1 MEDLFKMEEPKFDDD
16 LLESLNNSD
25 STRPD
30 YQNIKNIFLQ
40 AKIELTLI
48 VLEYENTNIRP
59 VQKIVIN
66 KFKRLYKLCFYNKN
80 INKHM
85 HIKEKKFLY
94 YYYINSHLISPII
107 ANQIDDIFY
116 RVLNKFK
123 LIDPSNYNED
133 NWYR

>member
-1 MEDLFKMEEPKFDDD
+1 MRLIYSYILNCTI
-16 LLESLNNSD
+16 LLN
-25 STRPD
+25 
-30 YQNIKNIFLQ
+30 K
-40 AKIELTLI
+40 
-48 VLEYENTNIRP
+48 
-59 VQKIVIN
+59 KIVIN

-123 LIDPSNYNED
+123 LIDPSNYSED